1 MDDRVILEELERRR
15 LAQLAAK
22 NVVADIMSELFS
34 QQRDFVNDPSRNKA
48 AICTRRA
55 GKTAMWVRYALKTV
69 LERPAGIVR
78 IWAINRLR
86 AKQLIWEDLKL
97 LCARHS
103 IRADYNETE
112 LTAKFENRSEIRL
125 LGADKDKEAQKKRG
139 DKTVLEVIL
148 ESQSVGPF
156 LRTLVEEVAEPC
168 LLDQK
173 GTFCMEGTPGMVQ
186 AGFWYHITGGDSIS
200 RRWHSAGMTVGNEP
214 NVGRGWSCHHWSVL
228 DNPHIPHAR
237 TEVERLKK
245 ARNWADDNPTY
256 VREWLGRWVNDV
268 GSLYYRFD
276 PTRNTYD
283 PNKVKP
289 WGPGWSHTLGW
300 DLGSRDDMALV
311 VWGWHENDPT
321 LYEAFS
327 WKKPGALAR
336 EVMGQIEALEKK
348 GFNFVKKVA
357 DTGGGGRMYVEDVMS
372 RYSQQFDAAEKTKK
386 YEHVLLFNDALL
398 TGQVKLAE
406 GSAYANEIV
415 ELARDPDWPPA
426 DDPEAKPRE
435 DPRCANHLSD
445 AGLYCYR
452 AAYHYLSKI
461 PPPKVVRGTAAF
473 VAKQEKELEEESGPE
488 EGDWWDVVSHD
499 GFEDFD

>member
-1 MDDRVILEELERRR
+1 MDDRLILEELERRR
-15 LAQLAAK
+15 LAQTRAA
-22 NVVADIMSELFS
+22 VVIESILQELFP
-34 QQRDFVNDPSRNKA
+34 QQQNFVLDTSRNKA

-55 GKTAMWVRYALKTV
+55 GKTAMWVRYALKTA
-69 LERPAGIVR
+69 LERPGGIIR

-86 AKQLIWEDLKL
+86 AKQLIWDELKL

-103 IRADYNETE
+103 IRVDYNETE
-112 LTAKFENRSEIRL
+112 LTAKFENRSEVRL

-156 LRTLVEEVAEPC
+156 LRTLVEDVAEPC

-173 GTFCMEGTPGMVQ
+173 GTFCMEGTPGMVC
-186 AGFWYHITGGDSIS
+186 AGYWYNITGDTNTKS
-200 RRWHSAGMTVGNEP
+200 RWVSEGMAVNGEPGVGS
-214 NVGRGWSCHHWSVL
+214 GWSCHHWSVF
-228 DNPHIPHAR
+228 DNPYIPHAR
-237 TEVERLKK
+237 EEVARLKK
-245 ARNWADDNPTY
+245 ARKWADDNPTY
-256 VREWLGRWVNDV
+256 VREWLGRWVNDT
-268 GSLYYRFD
+268 GSLYYKFD
-276 PTRNTYD
+276 PMRNTYN
-283 PNKVKP
+283 PYNVRP
-289 WGPGWSHTLGW
+289 WGKGWNHVLGW

-336 EVMGQIEALEKK
+336 EVMAQIEALEQK

-357 DTGGGGRMYVEDVMS
+357 DTGGGGRMYVEDVMA
-372 RYSQQFDAAEKTKK
+372 RYQQHFDAAEKTKK

-406 GSAYANEIV
+406 GSSYACEIV
-415 ELARDPDWPPA
+415 ELAKDPDWPPP
-426 DDPEAKPRE
+426 DDLEAKPRE

-445 AGLYCYR
+445 AGLYSYR
-452 AAYHYLSKI
+452 AAYHYLAKI
-461 PPPKVVRGTAAF
+461 PLPKVERGTPAF
-473 VAKQEKELEEESGPE
+473 EAKQERELEEENQPE
-488 EGDWWDVVSHD
+488 EREWWDVVDSGGD
-499 GFEDFD
+499 EDFD